1 MDVEDEYNG
10 DDEDDRS
17 KRVCGVSSGSGRGVA
32 GSENQLARVIRN
44 VVLGSIDGQSQ
55 RERLGQVCM
64 AADQGEL
71 KHDAFFFLNKIREL
85 IYDFTVCLYYIMYEN
100 IMHEQCT

>member
-1 MDVEDEYNG
+1 MDVEDEDNG

-71 KHDAFFFLNKIREL
+71 KHVAFLFFLNSIREL
-85 IYDFTVCLYYIMYEN
+85 IYDFIVWMYYIMYEN
-100 IMHEQCT
+100 IMH